1 MGKGIDK
8 ILLIVEYDGR
18 IIILPMKISPKK
30 EVNLV

>member
-18 IIILPMKISPKK
+18 IIILPMKISP
-30 EVNLV
+30 NSIDYS